1 MRCAFFQRQAWP
13 VMMPAAAVHSSKTS
27 ATAANFVKPVVAQA
41 NTSKASA
48 AEFKKPCALPA
59 HVAARGRLVYRKTAT
74 AMPSTAA
81 VANSHKTGFTNEKYG
96 VMATAVIIGE
106 DRFFVA
112 ITRTQGLG
120 CCKFASVFARAVCSS
135 CLLELFTEVARLCR
149 SLTTTAAS
157 VQWPFCHLPR
167 PNCLLSALN
176 ANGID
181 FSSSV

>member
-112 ITRTQGLG
+112 ITRTQGLD
-120 CCKFASVFARAVCSS
+120 CCKFASVFAQAVCSS
-135 CLLELFTEVARLCR
+135 CLPRWPGFVDPSPQLRLRCNGPFVIFPD
-149 SLTTTAAS
+149 LTAYSVRTTRMESIS
-157 VQWPFCHLPR
+157 VHRFNR
-167 PNCLLSALN
+167 
-176 ANGID
+176 
-181 FSSSV
+181 